1 MEQNVMTV
9 KTRYGT
15 VDETAL
21 QAFLDD
27 FDTGSILQAVSN
39 LDRVAYGIGQMQE
52 ELRNL
57 YRMSEDLMADGMNET
72 GHEVP
77 DSESIW
83 MLAEDI
89 STAAWEW
96 PDLIDEAIEIA
107 DEVTKLAP
115 APDAE
120 WDDEE

>member
-21 QAFLDD
+21 RAFLDD
-27 FDTGSILQAVSN
+27 FDTSSILQAVSN

-72 GHEVP
+72 VSGMMKNDVP
-77 DSESIW
+77 
-83 MLAEDI
+83 
-89 STAAWEW
+89 TV
-96 PDLIDEAIEIA
+96 LIKSDFPKGKS
-107 DEVTKLAP
+107 D
-115 APDAE
+115 
-120 WDDEE
+120 